1 MGGSND
7 SLLSCFQAF
16 YKLNAGEEIIVIN
29 IDSRFNM

>member
-16 YKLNAGEEIIVIN
+16 YQLNAGEEIIVI
-29 IDSRFNM
+29 IDSHINM